1 VLAAAAFA
9 ALGAGAPEADPHAG
23 HASHSDLP
31 GATPLA
37 SESVYQLEG
46 SWTAAPDRSMPLAAL
61 RGKPVVLLLFYGT
74 CQSVCPILVRDVQR
88 IEAAL
93 APEERDAARFV
104 LVTFDPEVDTP
115 ERLAA
120 YARDHELAGERWT
133 LLHGSPEQVR
143 ELAAVVGVRYRPSG
157 GGQYAHT
164 QRITLLDRE
173 GRVAAHADGLERSL
187 DDIVARLRVQLA
199 PGKPPP

>member
-1 VLAAAAFA
+1 
-9 ALGAGAPEADPHAG
+9 
-23 HASHSDLP
+23 
-31 GATPLA
+31 
-37 SESVYQLEG
+37 
-46 SWTAAPDRSMPLAAL
+46 M
-61 RGKPVVLLLFYGT
+61 LLFYGT

-88 IEAAL
+88 VEAAL
-93 APEERDAARFV
+93 APAERDAARFV

-120 YARDHELAGERWT
+120 YATEHGLAPERWL

-143 ELAAVVGVRYRPSG
+143 ELAVLLGVRYRPSG

-173 GRVAAHADGLERSL
+173 GRVAAQYDGLERPL
-187 DDIVARLRVQLA
+187 DPIVARLREELA
-199 PGKPPP
+199 KAPR